1 MIVDLLSGVGVSR
14 HIGQTC
20 CHNFVRRV
28 SIHSQKVNRKCEERC
43 SFNMRSINSQ
53 ESLSDADVGLCNNEN
68 HIDPEGKSDCHK
80 EKMLTFQTV
89 HVCVSP
95 TRGSGIPEII
105 FRAADRQ
112 GSETKS
118 FGRLSILNALFSK
131 FGDPRYDKHIRKI
144 KTPN

>member
-68 HIDPEGKSDCHK
+68 HIDPEVKQYMFAYRLQEDLGSRRLYS
-80 EKMLTFQTV
+80 ELPTV
-89 HVCVSP
+89 KAVRQKAS
-95 TRGSGIPEII
+95 
-105 FRAADRQ
+105 AA
-112 GSETKS
+112 
-118 FGRLSILNALFSK
+118 
-131 FGDPRYDKHIRKI
+131 
-144 KTPN
+144 